1 LDKVS
6 GIPKLNLASPNSN
19 LWVFTH
25 YSQQTTVFAF
35 TDYPKF
41 TVASVF
47 KVKQMQKV
55 TKSINIKKLV
65 TVLLFVIPLI
75 ADWLIPGSGILIEIT
90 FLIWELLEPE
100 ETQGDD
106 LK

>member
-1 LDKVS
+1 MDKVS
-6 GIPKLNLASPNSN
+6 GFPKLNLASPNSN
-19 LWVFTH
+19 LRVFTH
-25 YSQQTTVFAF
+25 CSQQTTAFAF
-35 TDYPKF
+35 TNYPKS

-47 KVKQMQKV
+47 KVKQMQKA

-75 ADWLIPGSGILIEIT
+75 ADLLIPGSGIFIEIA

-100 ETQGDD
+100 ETEGND

>member
-1 LDKVS
+1 
-6 GIPKLNLASPNSN
+6 
-19 LWVFTH
+19 
-25 YSQQTTVFAF
+25 
-35 TDYPKF
+35 
-41 TVASVF
+41 
-47 KVKQMQKV
+47 MQKA

-75 ADWLIPGSGILIEIT
+75 ADLLIPGSGIFIEIA

-106 LK
+106 LKKK